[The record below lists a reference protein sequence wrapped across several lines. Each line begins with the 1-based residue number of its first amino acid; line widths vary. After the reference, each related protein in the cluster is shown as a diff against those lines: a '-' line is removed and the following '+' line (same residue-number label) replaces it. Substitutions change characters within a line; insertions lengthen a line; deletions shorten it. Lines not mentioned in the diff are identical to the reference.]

1 MEEIKPEESRKNIV
15 LKKPPVLFK
24 QTQKVIAELSDK
36 LDGDFLAYWISG
48 EGNLVEQDV
57 IALHRILSQ
66 KSRRDTLYFYVKS
79 DGGSG
84 QAALRMTHLLRT
96 RYSKLIALVPLDCAS
111 AATML
116 ALGADSIMMGPLA
129 YLSAIDTSITHDL
142 SPIDEKYND
151 KVSVSQNELDRV
163 LRLWEVKSAEKS
175 KNPYEK
181 LYEHIHPLV
190 FGAVDR
196 ASSLSI
202 RLTQEILSYHM
213 TDQAATERI
222 SNHLNAAYPS
232 HGYPIT
238 SREAKKI
245 GLNIV
250 DLDETVNDQLLAL
263 NDLYSEMAQK
273 AHTDY
278 DELHYHDN
286 EILKIFETRG
296 LQLFYQKEK
305 DWFYRTEERR
315 YIEMNDESSWRR
327 VEIESGK
334 QKVKKFF
341 IR

>member
-1 MEEIKPEESRKNIV
+1 MEESKQEEPRKNIV

-24 QTQKVIAELSDK
+24 KTQKVVAELSDK

-57 IALHRILSQ
+57 IALHRILS
-66 KSRRDTLYFYVKS
+66 KKDRRDTLYFYVKS

-96 RYSKLIALVPLDCAS
+96 WYPKLIALVPLDCAS

-163 LRLWEVKSAEKS
+163 LRLWEVKNSAKS

-202 RLTQEILSYHM
+202 KLTQEILSYHM
-213 TDQAATERI
+213 ADQSATERI
-222 SNHLNAAYPS
+222 SNHLNSAYPS

-250 DLDETVNDQLLAL
+250 DLDETVNNQLLAL

-286 EILKIFETRG
+286 EILKILETDG
-296 LQLFYQKEK
+296 SQLFYQKEK

-341 IR
+341 IS